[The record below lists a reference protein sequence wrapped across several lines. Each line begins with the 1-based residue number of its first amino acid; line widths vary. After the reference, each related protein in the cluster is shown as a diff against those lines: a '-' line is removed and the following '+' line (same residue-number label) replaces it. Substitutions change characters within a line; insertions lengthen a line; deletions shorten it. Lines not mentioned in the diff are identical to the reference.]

1 MRALFDIDTI
11 EGGKIESAIPDI
23 ANTWRVVFNS
33 QDVAMKALEI
43 CRTKKLEDTPVSAYL
58 KAEHLSKLLF
68 NY

>member
-1 MRALFDIDTI
+1 M
-11 EGGKIESAIPDI
+11 
-23 ANTWRVVFNS
+23 FNS

-68 NY
+68 NF